1 MEKQSILATEERRR
15 QLQNVLGSI
24 QHRVTIEQRIDSEMR
39 LLLARYDELQRERA
53 QRLQAQAEGDT
64 QTSEHARMLER
75 VRTEERTIRIRLEFA
90 GELLAVESVVIAAG
104 LSTIALHH
112 VEHAES
118 SFEHGYPLLEGYF
131 LGENPLPFP
140 RLDFFTK
147 EEISRLLDLDS
158 EQQANL

>member
-1 MEKQSILATEERRR
+1 
-15 QLQNVLGSI
+15 
-24 QHRVTIEQRIDSEMR
+24 
-39 LLLARYDELQRERA
+39 
-53 QRLQAQAEGDT
+53 
-64 QTSEHARMLER
+64 MLER
-75 VRTEERTIRIRLEFA
+75 ACAEEQHIRAKLEFA
-90 GELLAVESVVIAAG
+90 GELLAVDPVVIAAG

-118 SFEHGYPLLEGYF
+118 SFEHGYPLLEGYM

-147 EEISRLLDLDS
+147 EEISQLLDLDS